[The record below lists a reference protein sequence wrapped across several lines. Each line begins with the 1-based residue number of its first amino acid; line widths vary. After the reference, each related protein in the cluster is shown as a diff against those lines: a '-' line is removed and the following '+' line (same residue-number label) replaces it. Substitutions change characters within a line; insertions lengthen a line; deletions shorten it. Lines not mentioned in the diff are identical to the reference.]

1 MKNLAGFIYHYNSLT
16 LKLFPAGKHNEIDW
30 NNIAFSDANFD
41 FYLLKDS
48 GASEKSYVEYSTES
62 DYNINP
68 LRLKETVRYKCQISD
83 SDNPDK
89 KENYKL
95 HFKNERKVFLLQSKE
110 IQTAFL

>member
-1 MKNLAGFIYHYNSLT
+1 MKNLASFIYHYNSLS
-16 LKLFPAGKHNEIDW
+16 LKLFPAGKYNEIDW
-30 NNIAFSDANFD
+30 NNIAFSDGIFD
-41 FYLLKDS
+41 FFLLKDS
-48 GASEKSYVEYSTES
+48 GASEKSYVEYSTDS

-95 HFKNERKVFLLQSKE
+95 HFKNESNKLLKTEKDDERS
-110 IQTAFL
+110 I